1 MAKNDFF
8 FFSPPVP
15 SLSEVQLGETPLHV
29 ILEAVTN
36 GTCNNE
42 ADAKV
47 SYDIA
52 YNLMLKLANFLSA
65 KAGKKDEVSFKIL
78 NFFTYRLV
86 YFHFNF

>member
-1 MAKNDFF
+1 M
-8 FFSPPVP
+8 
-15 SLSEVQLGETPLHV
+15 SEVQLEETPLSEV
-29 ILEAVTN
+29 LEAVAN
-36 GTCNNE
+36 GNCNNE

-78 NFFTYRLV
+78 NFFTERLV